1 MMKQFFAF
9 KDKYP
14 DAVLLFRCGDF
25 YETYGED
32 AVVAARILGITLTK
46 RSPIMLLTP
55 ICRSS
60 SVQAGV

>member
-9 KDKYP
+9 KAKYP

-32 AVVAARILGITLTK
+32 AVVAARILGISWRTQ
-46 RSPIMLLTP
+46 S
-55 ICRSS
+55 
-60 SVQAGV
+60 